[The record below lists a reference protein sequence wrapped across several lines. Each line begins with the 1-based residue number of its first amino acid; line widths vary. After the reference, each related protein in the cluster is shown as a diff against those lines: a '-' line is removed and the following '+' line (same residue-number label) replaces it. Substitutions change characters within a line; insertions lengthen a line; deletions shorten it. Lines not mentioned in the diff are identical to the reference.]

1 MPSEKEKAYFA
12 FEKLIQR
19 ELLKTKKKLE
29 ERIVKEM
36 NATDNQGNVYSS
48 EAEVN
53 DAYGYDM
60 ITESERRRL
69 LKALEYRENRPKLKE
84 DYYFLLCTKALGVL
98 LEMKA
103 DDEKENQRKE
113 RLNLIADI
121 ERRGRKPRY
130 CACCGEV
137 IGEVVE
143 SAELGTKWYDNHTQ
157 CGKAHVCKRC
167 LNQCGS
173 RPCKF
178 GDEKHEGE
186 QI

>member
-1 MPSEKEKAYFA
+1 MASEKEKAYFA

-113 RLNLIADI
+113 RLNLIAEI

-130 CACCGEV
+130 CVCCGEV
-137 IGEVVE
+137 IGEVVDG
-143 SAELGTKWYDNHTQ
+143 AEFGTEWYDNHTH

-178 GDEKHEGE
+178 DDENGGR
-186 QI
+186 

>member
-1 MPSEKEKAYFA
+1 MISEKEKAYVLFD
-12 FEKLIQR
+12 KLIQR

-36 NATDNQGNVYSS
+36 NATDNQGNIYSS

-69 LKALEYRENRPKLKE
+69 LKALEYRNERPKLKE
-84 DYYFLLCTKALGVL
+84 DYYLLLCTKTLGVL
-98 LEMKA
+98 LDMKS

-113 RLNLIADI
+113 RLSLIADI
-121 ERRGRKPRY
+121 ERRGRSARY

-137 IGEVVE
+137 IGEVVDG
-143 SAELGTKWYDNHTQ
+143 AEIGTEWYDNHTQ
-157 CGKAHVCKRC
+157 CRKAHVCKRC
-167 LNQCGS
+167 LEHCQTKECRFN
-173 RPCKF
+173 
-178 GDEKHEGE
+178 DETDK
-186 QI
+186 